1 MLSEPCPTGKA
12 NRPAISD
19 NPNASHN
26 GFSRSALRS
35 IRPGIDCA
43 MIFVAANQY
52 AILIFALSAKGCLPS
67 NVHWN
72 NPTTGSIAYQ
82 VWPRASCKTAKNV
95 TEQAEQ
101 RAKENRPAPERI
113 SA

>member
-12 NRPAISD
+12 NRPLIAD

-35 IRPGIDCA
+35 TRPGIDCA

-52 AILIFALSAKGCLPS
+52 AIVSFALNAKGCLPL

-72 NPTTGSIAYQ
+72 IRTTGSIAYS
-82 VWPRASCKTAKNV
+82 V
-95 TEQAEQ
+95 
-101 RAKENRPAPERI
+101 
-113 SA
+113 